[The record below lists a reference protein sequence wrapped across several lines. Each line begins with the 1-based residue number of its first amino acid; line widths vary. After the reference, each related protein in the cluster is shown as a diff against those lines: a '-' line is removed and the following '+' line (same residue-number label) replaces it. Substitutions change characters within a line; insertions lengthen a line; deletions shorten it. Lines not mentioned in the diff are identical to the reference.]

1 MNLNE
6 NKLAN
11 IRRDIMYKKRLTDF
25 ELREIKEKVIADVK
39 VIDSGNVGIRDEDVN
54 NRDEGIGS
62 VSCIDV
68 DTRVARTKYNDQ
80 RKNINHI
87 GALDDIPID

>member
-1 MNLNE
+1 
-6 NKLAN
+6 
-11 IRRDIMYKKRLTDF
+11 MYKKRLTDF
-25 ELREIKEKVIADVK
+25 ELREIKEKVIADIK
-39 VIDSGNVGIRDEDVN
+39 VIDFGNVGIRDEDVN

-80 RKNINHI
+80 RKNVNHI